1 MRRLRFVRRFA
12 RNEKGGALAELAILV
27 PFLIIMAASVTE
39 LGRLFQTYTTL
50 SKSTRNA
57 ARYLSGQAYT
67 EDTIRFTRNMALC
80 GKIDC
85 TETDPVVSGL
95 TFDNIVVEPEWKD
108 PADPGNTLLRVTVR
122 VENFTFKPLFNLGA
136 MLGAER
142 FMALPVKPSTT
153 MYYMLTDTAGAEGD

>member
-1 MRRLRFVRRFA
+1 MSRLRFVRRFA

-67 EDTIRFTRNMALC
+67 TDTVKFTRNMALC

-85 TETDPVVSGL
+85 TGTDPVVSGL
-95 TFDNIVVEPEWKD
+95 ELANIVVDPEWKD
-108 PADPGNTLLRVTVR
+108 DAPGGTLLRVTVS
-122 VENFTFKPLFNLGA
+122 VNDFTFKPLFNLGS

-142 FMALPVKPSTT
+142 FMSLPVKPSTT
-153 MYYMLTDTAGAEGD
+153 MYYMLTDTAGAEGE